1 MCYNYVMRK
10 YILLALVFCLF
21 ITGIPSVNAATIPIY
36 IRGKQV
42 VPDTPPILQNNR
54 TFVPI
59 RYIAESFGAKVNW
72 NEQLQQVTIDS
83 GNTHIVLRIGD
94 TNISR
99 NGNNMQLDVAPFIR
113 NDRTYVPLRFVSEA
127 LGHYVDWDATEQAV
141 YIDTDAVYRKQ
152 TITVGSKKITA
163 NVVKVFVGNPHVD
176 LTMAYGQNKIGLTES
191 LASMANRN
199 NAIAAINGTFF
210 RAYETTNPK
219 EPSGNLIIDGR
230 IEHLCFRDK
239 PATTFGFTWDNK
251 VDIGSISMMLSGKY
265 LQVQNPEYAWLH
277 SWYVGTINRSMTY
290 WNNNSINIYTS
301 KRGPTTRAGVAGTNV
316 IVQDSK
322 IVGVVEGSNFT
333 IPKDGYVVWIGG
345 SEKRYL
351 DRFTVGDKITYEDL
365 YFVQQGNADIWKQGV
380 IEGGLSAGPR
390 LVTNGIITVNPEAE
404 NYTIP
409 KITQYSTPRSAI
421 GITKDGKLL
430 LVTVPSAA
438 IKELAVVMQKL
449 GAYNAMNV
457 DGGASSGLYYKGQ
470 MITTPGRDLSNAL
483 IVTTK

>member
-176 LTMAYGQNKIGLTES
+176 LTMAYGQNKI
-191 LASMANRN
+191 
-199 NAIAAINGTFF
+199 
-210 RAYETTNPK
+210 
-219 EPSGNLIIDGR
+219 
-230 IEHLCFRDK
+230 
-239 PATTFGFTWDNK
+239 
-251 VDIGSISMMLSGKY
+251 V
-265 LQVQNPEYAWLH
+265 
-277 SWYVGTINRSMTY
+277 
-290 WNNNSINIYTS
+290 
-301 KRGPTTRAGVAGTNV
+301 
-316 IVQDSK
+316 
-322 IVGVVEGSNFT
+322 
-333 IPKDGYVVWIGG
+333 
-345 SEKRYL
+345 
-351 DRFTVGDKITYEDL
+351 
-365 YFVQQGNADIWKQGV
+365 
-380 IEGGLSAGPR
+380 
-390 LVTNGIITVNPEAE
+390 
-404 NYTIP
+404 
-409 KITQYSTPRSAI
+409 
-421 GITKDGKLL
+421 
-430 LVTVPSAA
+430 
-438 IKELAVVMQKL
+438 
-449 GAYNAMNV
+449 
-457 DGGASSGLYYKGQ
+457 
-470 MITTPGRDLSNAL
+470 
-483 IVTTK
+483 

>member
-1 MCYNYVMRK
+1 
-10 YILLALVFCLF
+10 
-21 ITGIPSVNAATIPIY
+21 
-36 IRGKQV
+36 
-42 VPDTPPILQNNR
+42 
-54 TFVPI
+54 
-59 RYIAESFGAKVNW
+59 
-72 NEQLQQVTIDS
+72 
-83 GNTHIVLRIGD
+83 
-94 TNISR
+94 
-99 NGNNMQLDVAPFIR
+99 
-113 NDRTYVPLRFVSEA
+113 
-127 LGHYVDWDATEQAV
+127 
-141 YIDTDAVYRKQ
+141 
-152 TITVGSKKITA
+152 VGSKKITA

-191 LASMANRN
+191 LASMAKRN

-365 YFVQQGNADIWKQGV
+365 YFVQQGNADIWKQGNRRW
-380 IEGGLSAGPR
+380 IECWA
-390 LVTNGIITVNPEAE
+390 
-404 NYTIP
+404 
-409 KITQYSTPRSAI
+409 
-421 GITKDGKLL
+421 
-430 LVTVPSAA
+430 
-438 IKELAVVMQKL
+438 
-449 GAYNAMNV
+449 
-457 DGGASSGLYYKGQ
+457 
-470 MITTPGRDLSNAL
+470 
-483 IVTTK
+483 

>member
-94 TNISR
+94 TNITR

-191 LASMANRN
+191 LASMAKRN

-301 KRGPTTRAGVAGTNV
+301 KRGPTTRADVSGSNV
-316 IVQDSK
+316 IVVDNE
-322 IVGVVEGSNFT
+322 IVDIVEGSNVA
-333 IPKDGYVVWIGG
+333 IPKNGYVIWIGET
-345 SEKRYL
+345 EKKYL
-351 DRFTVGDKITYEDL
+351 DRFAIGDKVTYEDE
-365 YFVQQGNADIWKQGV
+365 YYVSQGNADIWKQGV

-390 LVTNGIITVNPEAE
+390 LITNGKITVNPYAE

-409 KITQYSTPRSAI
+409 KITEYATPRSAI
-421 GITKDGKLL
+421 GITKDNKLL
-430 LVTVPSAA
+430 LVTVQNAT
-438 IKELAVVMQKL
+438 IKELATVMQKL

-470 MITTPGRDLSNAL
+470 MITTPGRELSNAL
-483 IVTTK
+483 IVKRR

>member
-1 MCYNYVMRK
+1 MKRI
-10 YILLALVFCLF
+10 ILSALVLCIL
-21 ITGIPSVNAATIPIY
+21 IAGLLPIQATTIPIY
-36 IRGKQV
+36 IQGKQV
-42 VPDTPPILQNNR
+42 KPDTPPILQNNR

-72 NEQLQQVTIDS
+72 NEQAQRVTIDS
-83 GNTHIVLRIGD
+83 GNTHIVLHIGNRIAQK
-94 TNISR
+94 
-99 NGNNMQLDVAPFIR
+99 NGTDIELDVAPFLK
-113 NDRTYVPLRFVSEA
+113 NDRTYVPLRFISEA

-141 YIDTDAVYRKQ
+141 YIDTDAVYRK
-152 TITVGSKKITA
+152 ITVPVGSKNITA
-163 NVVKVFVGNPHVD
+163 NVVKVFLDNPHVD
-176 LTMAYGQNKIGLTES
+176 LTMAYSKNQIGLTES
-191 LASMANRN
+191 LASMAQRN

-277 SWYVGTINRSMTY
+277 SWYVGTINRSMAY
-290 WNNNSINIYTS
+290 WNNNSINLYTP
-301 KRGPTTRAGVAGTNV
+301 KRGATTRADVSGSNV
-316 IVQDSK
+316 IVVDNE
-322 IVGVVEGSNFT
+322 IVDIVEGSNVV
-333 IPKDGYVVWIGG
+333 IPKNGYVIWIGG
-345 SEKRYL
+345 TEKKYL
-351 DRFTVGDKITYEDL
+351 DRFAIGDKVTYEDE
-365 YFVQQGNADIWKQGV
+365 YYVSQGNADIWKQGV

-390 LVTNGIITVNPEAE
+390 LITNGSITVNPYAE

-430 LVTVPSAA
+430 LVTVPSAT

-470 MITTPGRDLSNAL
+470 MITTPGRDLSSAL